1 MRPLP
6 DRQKSDRA
14 PTPRWR
20 IFRIWG
26 GAKAFIGIVAAADQ
40 ESAITKAIAQFEITD
55 PEHQRRLVAE
65 VRY

>member
-6 DRQKSDRA
+6 DWQKSDRA

-40 ESAITKAIAQFEITD
+40 EKCDHER
-55 PEHQRRLVAE
+55 ERLI
-65 VRY
+65 RSGGGNRSN

>member
-6 DRQKSDRA
+6 DWQKSDRA

-40 ESAITKAIAQFEITD
+40 ETAITKE
-55 PEHQRRLVAE
+55 RG
-65 VRY
+65 

>member
-40 ESAITKAIAQFEITD
+40 ETCDNESYRA
-55 PEHQRRLVAE
+55 
-65 VRY
+65 VRNN